1 MGLVAASQNP
11 ALSLIK
17 AETLPGGD
25 LAYIQKMAV
34 RAAWFQARPH
44 PIGRGQEHG
53 HTMGQTPFLKED
65 KTVSFGEK
73 LAASEQFLALFR
85 EGMDLVSR
93 AAAYLDGEG
102 REEAK
107 LLPRQAAI
115 AYAVESMRLT
125 TRLMQAASWLLL
137 QRAVNEGELTRV
149 EAATEKRRIRLSEQD
164 VVSNADVLAKLPQR
178 LRDLIGLSLRLQARI
193 IHVDLLIYKSR
204 DARGNGK
211 PPPSPVEHQIEQLR
225 AALAAPRVPMPT
237 M

>member
-1 MGLVAASQNP
+1 
-11 ALSLIK
+11 
-17 AETLPGGD
+17 
-25 LAYIQKMAV
+25 
-34 RAAWFQARPH
+34 
-44 PIGRGQEHG
+44 
-53 HTMGQTPFLKED
+53 MGQSQFLKED

-73 LAASEQFLALFR
+73 LAASQQFMVLFQ

-107 LLPRQAAI
+107 LLPRPAAV

-125 TRLMQAASWLLL
+125 TRLMQSASWLLL
-137 QRAVNEGELTRV
+137 QRAVNEGELTRA
-149 EAATEKRRIRLSEQD
+149 EAAAEKRRIRLSEQD
-164 VVSNADVLAKLPQR
+164 IVSNREVLAKLPQR

-193 IHVDLLIYKSR
+193 IHLDLLIYKSR

-211 PPPSPVEHQIEQLR
+211 LPPSPVQHQIELLR
-225 AALAAPRVPMPT
+225 AALAVPRVPSPT

>member
-1 MGLVAASQNP
+1 
-11 ALSLIK
+11 
-17 AETLPGGD
+17 
-25 LAYIQKMAV
+25 LAYDTKNDRSCGPLTGKAISGWSRQKN
-34 RAAWFQARPH
+34 RH
-44 PIGRGQEHG
+44 I
-53 HTMGQTPFLKED
+53 MGQTPFLKED
-65 KTVSFGEK
+65 KTIFFGEK
-73 LAASEQFLALFR
+73 LAASEQFLALFQ

-93 AAAYLDGEG
+93 AAAYLDGDG

-107 LLPRQAAI
+107 LLPRPAAV

-125 TRLMQAASWLLL
+125 ARLMQAASWLLL
-137 QRAVNEGELTRV
+137 ERAVNEGELTRA

-164 VVSNADVLAKLPQR
+164 VVSNKDVLAKLPPR

-193 IHVDLLIYKSR
+193 IHLDLLFYKSR

-211 PPPSPVEHQIEQLR
+211 LPPSPVEHQIEQLR